1 MRTTRLF
8 RDTGKP
14 VHLPLRGLGM
24 VGFYGLHGVVGP
36 ARGGGALHHA
46 VTQTRS
52 DGRLQL
58 NGQTS
63 PWLRN
68 PSPASITW
76 GSPLWSNSGT
86 G

>member
-1 MRTTRLF
+1 MCTTRLF

-14 VHLPLRGLGM
+14 VHPPLPGLGM
-24 VGFYGLHGVVGP
+24 VGFYGLHRVVGP
-36 ARGGGALHHA
+36 AWGSGALHHA

-52 DGRLQL
+52 DGGLQL

-68 PSPASITW
+68 PSPASIM
-76 GSPLWSNSGT
+76 
-86 G
+86 